1 MKRLPLILSCG
12 FLTACMAVKSPI
24 ANHYNLTSYSA
35 APVSHHTSSS
45 LTVTPTAAVDG
56 YETDQIRYL
65 TRPFT
70 LSSFAKSNWVS
81 PPATML
87 YPLLIQ
93 SLQHS
98 GYFSAVGSGSY
109 FSKTT
114 YRLDTQLIELRQ
126 NFTKK
131 PSVLEL
137 KVKAVLT
144 HVEDNQIIASRLF
157 KLAIP
162 CPQDTPYGGVLA
174 ANQATLKFTKAIT
187 AFVIKKSSKD

>member
-1 MKRLPLILSCG
+1 
-12 FLTACMAVKSPI
+12 
-24 ANHYNLTSYSA
+24 
-35 APVSHHTSSS
+35 
-45 LTVTPTAAVDG
+45 VTPTAAIDG
-56 YETDQIRYL
+56 YETDQIRY
-65 TRPFT
+65 TTKPFT
-70 LSSFAKSNWVS
+70 LSSFAKNNWAS

-93 SLQHS
+93 SLQQS

-126 NFTKK
+126 NFIKK

-144 HVEDNQIIASRLF
+144 HVEDNQIVASRLF
-157 KLAIP
+157 KLAVT
-162 CPQDTPYGGVLA
+162 CQKDTPYGGVLA
-174 ANQATLKFTKAIT
+174 ANEATFKLTKAMT
-187 AFVIKKSSKD
+187 AFVIRSTL